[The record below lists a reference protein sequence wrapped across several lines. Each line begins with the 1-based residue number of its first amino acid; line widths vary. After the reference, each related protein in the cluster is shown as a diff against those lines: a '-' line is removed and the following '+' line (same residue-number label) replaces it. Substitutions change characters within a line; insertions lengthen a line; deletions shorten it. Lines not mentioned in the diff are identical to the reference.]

1 MKRVSEILKWGP
13 KRCGGRYGLRGSIQL
28 LINFP
33 LWPRRVKCD
42 EKPGKCDN
50 CSRLRLVCSG
60 YTTSPR
66 PPAPGDA
73 SSSDRSKRKRTYRS
87 CTGCRASKTKC
98 SGERPTCQRCRD
110 KEARCVYAESS
121 QPTWVRK
128 INIGATNEPEFSP
141 SVTSSP
147 ARSSEQRK
155 SSQDNLLG
163 LADASPPPQPQQQQ
177 PCLLVENSELL
188 PSSLDWLATPHLP
201 SPPRIRTLVD
211 EYFNNIHPLR
221 AFTFIHK
228 PTFLQTLDGKLS
240 QDYQSHALLHIM
252 CALGAQFFALNYS
265 ESVQALPPRTV
276 LFAGKQWARV
286 TQRLILEA
294 LDTVTIENL
303 MAAVLLHDYAVRLG
317 HFANAFMLS
326 GITTRMT
333 QALQINLEYNT
344 DILCR
349 DDVEG
354 LSVTEKESR
363 RRLMWSCYV
372 MDALVGSGVDQL
384 TLMDERD
391 IKIQLPCNERNFTQQ
406 LPCLTETLS
415 PGSWLKILP
424 GHFEPHALL
433 PNMGMMAYFIRHIS
447 IRKRVLRY
455 IKHLGDA
462 IVPWDPKSEFS
473 ALDSDCRA
481 WYASLPPSLQF
492 TQAAVYIRKDTSQL
506 GALCLLHCAHYQ
518 TICDLYRLGAPALY
532 KLRAAFDFPPEQR
545 HFLRHLQQVLFDA
558 ARSLASIIGET
569 ARHGPRMLADSW
581 LPTILYDSCRI
592 MIYHLTQILD
602 PESEST
608 KSLIVSTIPLLRDNI
623 KGLRLM
629 GSLNSIANSLSC
641 SFTLLIQCSAA
652 ETMLDRSGI
661 ESEIVRQNIIPDD
674 PYQPN
679 QAADPSEL
687 SLEPPVQSAPDYVL
701 NPLTIFRMARKSI
714 PERHAPETVRTSSA
728 PSSIRHDQSDGFDPP
743 SCEASNKPGPGDTCI
758 EQSLGQASLE
768 ELQTLFMSDLGWA
781 WQPSDTAVGSGTEGA
796 GLLPWAGGN
805 TTSQVESWLPV
816 FPFPHN

>member
-1 MKRVSEILKWGP
+1 MGNSKASRSRFGE
-13 KRCGGRYGLRGSIQL
+13 
-28 LINFP
+28 
-33 LWPRRVKCD
+33 
-42 EKPGKCDN
+42 CDN
-50 CSRLRLVCSG
+50 CARLRLVCSG
-60 YTTSPR
+60 YTASPKPHTSGEAR
-66 PPAPGDA
+66 P
-73 SSSDRSKRKRTYRS
+73 SDRSKRKRTYRS
-87 CTGCRASKTKC
+87 CTACRVSKTKC
-98 SGERPTCQRCRD
+98 SGERPSCQRCQD

-121 QPTWVRK
+121 QPSWVRR
-128 INIGATNEPEFSP
+128 INIHPTADPESCPSEASMPIPSP
-141 SVTSSP
+141 GNKASG
-147 ARSSEQRK
+147 
-155 SSQDNLLG
+155 QDGVLG
-163 LADASPPPQPQQQQ
+163 LFDTLPPPQQHQ
-177 PCLLVENSELL
+177 PCPPAESLVDLL
-188 PSSLDWLATPHLP
+188 SSPLDWLATPHIP
-201 SPPRIRTLVD
+201 SPSRVRTLVD

-228 PTFLQTLDGKLS
+228 PTFLQRLDGELS
-240 QDYQSHALLHIM
+240 KDYQRHALLHII

-265 ESVQALPPRTV
+265 ETIEALPQRAILV
-276 LFAGKQWARV
+276 AGAQWAKT

-317 HFANAFMLS
+317 NFANAFMLS

-333 QALQINLEYNT
+333 QALQINLEFNI
-344 DILCR
+344 DILCH
-349 DDVEG
+349 DDDGG

-406 LPCLTETLS
+406 LPCLTETLT

-424 GHFEPHALL
+424 GHFEPDALL
-433 PNMGMMAYFIRHIS
+433 PNMGIMAYFIRHIS

-462 IVPWDPKSEFS
+462 IVPWDPESEFS
-473 ALDSDCRA
+473 VLDSDCRA

-492 TQAAVYIRKDTSQL
+492 TPAAVYIRKDTSQL
-506 GALCLLHCAHYQ
+506 GALCLLHCAYYQ

-532 KLRAAFDFPPEQR
+532 KLRAAFDFPPEQ
-545 HFLRHLQQVLFDA
+545 HDFLRHLQQVLFDA
-558 ARSLASIIGET
+558 ARALASIIGQT
-569 ARHGPRMLADSW
+569 ARHGPRMLSDSW

-592 MIYHLTQILD
+592 MIYHLTQVLD
-602 PESEST
+602 PELEST
-608 KSLIVSTIPLLRDNI
+608 KSLIIATIPLLHGNI
-623 KGLRLM
+623 NGLRLM
-629 GSLNSIANSLSC
+629 GSLNSIANSLC
-641 SFTLLIQCSAA
+641 AAA

-679 QAADPSEL
+679 KADDPSEL

-728 PSSIRHDQSDGFDPP
+728 PSSTLYDQSGDFDNP
-743 SCEASNKPGPGDTCI
+743 SCGASSKSRSGETAIEPGL
-758 EQSLGQASLE
+758 SHASLE
-768 ELQTLFMSDLGWA
+768 ELQNLFMSDLGWA
-781 WQPSDTAVGSGTEGA
+781 WQPADTAVGSGTEGA
-796 GLLPWAGGN
+796 GLLPWAGGYPSAQ
-805 TTSQVESWLPV
+805 TESWLPV
-816 FPFPHN
+816 FPFPQN